1 MEAYREERK
10 NVKTYIYKSE
20 EEMNEQFGKK
30 MNEDVTGN
38 NKNTVLDGG
47 VSKANRGKAESCSTI
62 KDENGRFA
70 LEEVEMRRI
79 REE

>member
-47 VSKANRGKAESCSTI
+47 
-62 KDENGRFA
+62 
-70 LEEVEMRRI
+70 
-79 REE
+79 

>member
-1 MEAYREERK
+1 MEAYREEMK

-47 VSKANRGKAESCSTI
+47 
-62 KDENGRFA
+62 
-70 LEEVEMRRI
+70 
-79 REE
+79 